1 MLLENDVRVLLYLTH
16 KSCPSCKGKQY
27 CYRDGRWD
35 EWVCWR
41 CGRYDSN
48 TPAFIENPELF
59 SDIVRKNGRY
69 FMEKYAHQAKTRP
82 DEV

>member
-1 MLLENDVRVLLYLTH
+1 MLDLTH
-16 KSCPSCKGKQY
+16 RTCRECNWKQY
-27 CYRDGRWD
+27 CYRDGNWN

-48 TPAFIENPELF
+48 TPAFTESPELF

-69 FMEKYAHQAKTRP
+69 FMTKYAYYARLNSNQA
-82 DEV
+82 